1 MIPNMKIALI
11 TASNSP
17 IPATK
22 GGATETMM
30 THLIDVNEKYGEHHF
45 TIFSYYEPLAYNKS
59 LKYKHTSFH
68 YYKPNTG
75 KDKLQNLFWRTMR
88 KLSAEQIYL
97 RAHFIK
103 WCANIVN
110 REHYDIA
117 ILEGQCF
124 HAQYMRQLYK
134 GPLILHM
141 HIDRLNNE
149 LKSTKHII
157 DCCDG
162 LFAISEFCKRRMTDV
177 VPDASQKIIVVK
189 NTVDTDKFSRMGREN
204 ASLAVRN
211 KAGIK
216 SNQKL
221 ISYCGRIV
229 PDKGA
234 LELVKAMILL
244 NDPNLKLMIIGSSVY
259 AGSKKND
266 YILKVEK
273 EAKRICG
280 GALFT
285 GYIEQSKLP
294 DYLSGSDI
302 VVVPSLCQE
311 AAGNVTI
318 EALGC
323 EVPVIAS
330 SQGGIPEYADTTACR
345 LVNYDE
351 HFIENLAKE
360 IHELAYNEKLYSSL
374 KAYAREVAV
383 AYNKYNYYR
392 NFIHAV
398 NSILNQ

>member
-1 MIPNMKIALI
+1 MRIALI
-11 TASNSP
+11 TASERP

-22 GGATETMM
+22 GGATQTMM
-30 THLIDVNEKYGEHHF
+30 THLIDVNEEYGEHHF
-45 TIFSYYEPLAYNKS
+45 FIFSYYDYLAYSKS
-59 LKYKHTSFH
+59 KEYKHTSFY
-68 YYKPNTG
+68 YYKPNA
-75 KDKLQNLFWRTMR
+75 KMDKLQNLFWRMMR

-97 RAHFIK
+97 RSNFIK
-103 WCANIVN
+103 WCVN
-110 REHYDIA
+110 TISKEHYDIV

-124 HAQYMRQLYK
+124 HTQYMRQLYK

-149 LKSTKHII
+149 LKSTKDII
-157 DCCDG
+157 NCCDG
-162 LFAISEFCKRRMTDV
+162 LFAISEFCKRRMTNV
-177 VPDASQKIIVVK
+177 VPCASEKIIVVR
-189 NTVDTDKFSRMGREN
+189 NTVDTDRFSRRGRKN
-204 ASLAVRN
+204 AALAIRN
-211 KAGIK
+211 KAGVK
-216 SNQKL
+216 PNQKL

-229 PDKGA
+229 PDKGV
-234 LELVKAMILL
+234 LELVKAMVLL
-244 NDPNLKLMIIGSSVY
+244 NDSNLKLMIIGSSVY

-273 EAKRICG
+273 EAKKICG

-294 DYLSGSDI
+294 NYLSGSDI
-302 VVVPSLCQE
+302 TVIPSLCRE
-311 AAGNVTI
+311 AAGNVTL

-330 SQGGIPEYADTTACR
+330 SQGGIPEYADTMACR
-345 LVNYDE
+345 LVNCDE

-374 KAYAREVAV
+374 KFHAREVAV